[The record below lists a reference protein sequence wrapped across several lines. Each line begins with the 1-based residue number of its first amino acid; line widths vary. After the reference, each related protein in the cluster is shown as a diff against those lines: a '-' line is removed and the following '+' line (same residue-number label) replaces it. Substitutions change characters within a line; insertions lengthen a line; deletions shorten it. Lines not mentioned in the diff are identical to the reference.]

1 MEEDKARSFA
11 LRAIEEKKML
21 ELENDKKK
29 LEMEVSIQQEMLKQ
43 LMHKVDQRETLDK
56 EIAGLVVDE
65 LGVDNS
71 QEKLGMVVLT

>member
-29 LEMEVSIQQEMLKQ
+29 LELEVSIQQEMLKQ
-43 LMHKVDQRETLDK
+43 LMNKVDQRETLDK

>member
-29 LEMEVSIQQEMLKQ
+29 LELEVSIQQEMLKQ